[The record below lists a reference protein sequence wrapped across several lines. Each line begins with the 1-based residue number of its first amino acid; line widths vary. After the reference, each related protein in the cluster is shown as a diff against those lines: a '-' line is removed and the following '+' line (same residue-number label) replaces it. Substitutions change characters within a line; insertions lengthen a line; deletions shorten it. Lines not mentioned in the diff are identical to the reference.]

1 MRLNLRNLYIGIV
14 CVVLAAVG
22 YLLISLLSSR
32 EPIVIEK
39 SSQFSRPD
47 SNMLRSGQ
55 IGRIGDV
62 NIAEMENPVYK
73 HLNAKGEVDR
83 EFTFK
88 RILQAVGDKW
98 EVENPGI
105 SFFRDDLSVI
115 VTADKADVQTET
127 VLKQV
132 RPKDAALAG
141 NVVVHIQP
149 KESAD
154 IKESFAYLDN
164 ISFESDS
171 SRAFTSGP
179 VRFVSEN
186 IQLTGT
192 GMEFVYNAEKRRL
205 EFFKIDDLN
214 SLQLKIPAKSTPLS
228 TGRKDIAAKNAVS
241 HSQSTSMKDTDKAS
255 EYGGKIY
262 ASEEK
267 GANSAGNKTLYQ
279 LMFNK
284 NVVIDSPRQVIF
296 TDRFNINNVFLKQS
310 APNAEDSEFG
320 KLGRAE
326 NPETQKEAAAENKTD
341 TNRPVENSK
350 NTGGSEELMPVTVKC
365 EGGILVTPMDS
376 DRRPEPIDSK
386 DSVTGGRGLA
396 KYGDPKDKTT
406 LEGRK
411 LEFDAAS
418 NLAVLQGNCR
428 AKMLAPSSSID
439 RRYSIA
445 AQRIAANLA
454 EKNEGQM
461 FGELSHIRADGG
473 VVQFAVEK
481 LEQNRTLGF
490 TKIKCFNFDFD
501 SASQTL
507 AAGGPGL
514 IAIDNSK
521 LTKKEID
528 ALKPQENIARN
539 FSLQKPCY
547 AIIMDFASLEYNL
560 KTEHIL
566 AQAGKNRMNIGYM
579 PIIDGKE
586 GQVVRATVG
595 KVEAKLI
602 QTATGQRE
610 LVKLYASDG
619 VTYDEKNNATKGSK
633 NKNLQLVGS
642 DLIYN
647 VENAANPV
655 ITVWG
660 NQSWPCFLNGVQ
672 VDGIEYQLSTGRIK
686 EAKILAPGA
695 LW

>member
-1 MRLNLRNLYIGIV
+1 MRLNLRNLYIGIA

-22 YLLISLLSSR
+22 YLLIGLLSSR

-39 SSQFSRPD
+39 PSQFSRPD

-73 HLNAKGEVDR
+73 HLNEKCEVDR
-83 EFTFK
+83 EFTFE
-88 RILQAVGDKW
+88 RILRAEGSKW
-98 EVENPGI
+98 QVEKPQI
-105 SFFRDDLSVI
+105 SFFRDDLSVV
-115 VTADKADVQTET
+115 VTANQAVVQTET

-149 KESAD
+149 KDSAD

-164 ISFESDS
+164 IFFESDS
-171 SRAFTSGP
+171 SHAFTSGP

-214 SLQLKIPAKSTPLS
+214 SLQLKVSAKSTPLS
-228 TGRKDIAAKNAVS
+228 TGRKDITAKNAVS
-241 HSQSTSMKDTDKAS
+241 HSQTTSMKDTDKAS

-267 GANSAGNKTLYQ
+267 DVNSAGNKTLYQ

-284 NVVIDSPRQVIF
+284 NVVIDSRRQVIF
-296 TDRFNINNVFLKQS
+296 TDRFNINNVLLKQS
-310 APNAEDSEFG
+310 APNAKDSEFG
-320 KLGRAE
+320 DIS
-326 NPETQKEAAAENKTD
+326 QAENKTA
-341 TNRPVENSK
+341 TNRPVKNSK
-350 NTGGSEELMPVTVKC
+350 NAGRSEELMPVTVKC

-411 LEFDAAS
+411 LEFDAVS
-418 NLAVLQGNCR
+418 NLAVLQGNCA
-428 AKMLAPSSSID
+428 AKMLAHSNSID

-547 AIIMDFASLEYNL
+547 ALIQDFASLEYNL

-566 AQAGKNRMNIGYM
+566 AQAGKNRMNIGYL

-586 GQVVRATVG
+586 GQVVKATVG

-619 VTYDEKNNATKGSK
+619 VTYDEQNNTKGSK

-672 VDGIEYQLSTGRIK
+672 VDGIEYQLSTGRLK
-686 EAKILAPGA
+686 ETKILAPGA
-695 LW
+695 IW

>member
-1 MRLNLRNLYIGIV
+1 
-14 CVVLAAVG
+14 
-22 YLLISLLSSR
+22 
-32 EPIVIEK
+32 
-39 SSQFSRPD
+39 
-47 SNMLRSGQ
+47 
-55 IGRIGDV
+55 
-62 NIAEMENPVYK
+62 
-73 HLNAKGEVDR
+73 
-83 EFTFK
+83 
-88 RILQAVGDKW
+88 
-98 EVENPGI
+98 
-105 SFFRDDLSVI
+105 
-115 VTADKADVQTET
+115 
-127 VLKQV
+127 
-132 RPKDAALAG
+132 
-141 NVVVHIQP
+141 
-149 KESAD
+149 
-154 IKESFAYLDN
+154 
-164 ISFESDS
+164 
-171 SRAFTSGP
+171 
-179 VRFVSEN
+179 
-186 IQLTGT
+186 
-192 GMEFVYNAEKRRL
+192 
-205 EFFKIDDLN
+205 
-214 SLQLKIPAKSTPLS
+214 
-228 TGRKDIAAKNAVS
+228 
-241 HSQSTSMKDTDKAS
+241 MKDTDKAS

-267 GANSAGNKTLYQ
+267 DVNSAGNKTVYQ

-296 TDRFNINNVFLKQS
+296 TDRFNINNVLLKQS

-320 KLGRAE
+320 ELGRAE
-326 NPETQKEAAAENKTD
+326 NPETQKEAAAENKTN

-350 NTGGSEELMPVTVKC
+350 NAGGSEELMPVTVKC

-396 KYGDPKDKTT
+396 KYGDPKDKTI

-411 LEFDAAS
+411 LEFDAVS
-418 NLAVLQGNCR
+418 NLAVLQGNCA
-428 AKMLAPSSSID
+428 AKMLAPLSSID

-454 EKNEGQM
+454 EKNGQQM

-521 LTKKEID
+521 LTKKEIET
-528 ALKPQENIARN
+528 LKAEKSAGKL
-539 FSLQKPCY
+539 SLQKPCY
-547 AIIMDFASLEYNL
+547 ALIQDFTGLEYNL
-560 KTEHIL
+560 KTEHIT
-566 AQAGKNRMNIGYM
+566 AQADKNRMSIGYM
-579 PIIDGKE
+579 PITDGIE
-586 GQVVRATVG
+586 GQVVKATVG
-595 KVEAKLI
+595 RFEAKLI
-602 QTATGQRE
+602 ETKTGQRE

-619 VTYDEKNNATKGSK
+619 VTYNEQNNATKGSK
-633 NKNLQLVGS
+633 NIQLIGS

-672 VDGIEYQLSTGRIK
+672 VDGIEYQLSTGRLK
-686 EAKILAPGA
+686 EAKILGPSV
-695 LW
+695 LR